1 MVVMI
6 IQCSIRGHWFI
17 IPISDNIA
25 VFFNQRDIQK
35 VDLVI
40 ILYFISELEI
50 TIKFIEYFVSY
61 MDIFFFNATNR
72 IINISIIKIGMM
84 LKSILSL
91 FQQKTSRSSNTRSA
105 KRGEV
110 GEPISVPKICW

>member
-1 MVVMI
+1 MVAMI
-6 IQCSIRGHWFI
+6 IQCSIR

-40 ILYFISELEI
+40 ILYFISELKI
-50 TIKFIEYFVSY
+50 TIKFIENFVNY

-72 IINISIIKIGMM
+72 IINISIIK
-84 LKSILSL
+84 KEYSFL
-91 FQQKTSRSSNTRSA
+91 F
-105 KRGEV
+105 
-110 GEPISVPKICW
+110 